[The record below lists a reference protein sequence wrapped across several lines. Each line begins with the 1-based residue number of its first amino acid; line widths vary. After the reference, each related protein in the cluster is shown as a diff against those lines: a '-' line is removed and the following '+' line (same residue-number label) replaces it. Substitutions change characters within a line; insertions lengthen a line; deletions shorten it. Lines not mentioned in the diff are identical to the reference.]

1 MKENEVTV
9 EESRETIKVGI
20 DNVNE
25 EIGGN
30 R

>member
-25 EIGGN
+25 EIGGI
-30 R
+30 